1 MYSKLRYVYSF
12 SSKKKHKF
20 SEAVPETLLVKVW
33 NSKEKRVLGWNAKIL
48 KNKESY
54 DLFL

>member
-1 MYSKLRYVYSF
+1 LL
-12 SSKKKHKF
+12 KKETYKF
-20 SEAVPETLLVKVW
+20 SETVPETLLVKIW

-54 DLFL
+54 DLFH